1 MSGGVGGRSGCGL
14 FWLGRLGPR
23 GRRRCGLD
31 PHDELVVEA
40 LGLQAQAQWGE
51 LLLERAQTGAAG
63 VVPAGLVAVCVVR
76 VGTALDPVVAQDDL
90 AVGVRHRHVG
100 GSGVAQHVGD
110 ALADHRGQV
119 IPIVDLRARFRL
131 PKASE
136 RRRVKWI
143 LVRVEE
149 RTFGLAVDRV
159 TDVFG
164 TGGVDIRP
172 APSLGGGEDSRGIV
186 GVTSYEGVLV
196 FVLDVTRLYALVSEF
211 TRDSLPAGAP

>member
-1 MSGGVGGRSGCGL
+1 MAAKKERPDPRKSLVGFIVGDVAYAVPIVHVQEIVAPL
-14 FWLGRLGPR
+14 ELTEL
-23 GRRRCGLD
+23 
-31 PHDELVVEA
+31 PHSPDVV
-40 LGLQAQAQWGE
+40 
-51 LLLERAQTGAAG
+51 AG
-63 VVPAGLVAVCVVR
+63 V
-76 VGTALDPVVAQDDL
+76 
-90 AVGVRHRHVG
+90 
-100 GSGVAQHVGD
+100 
-110 ALADHRGQV
+110 ADHRGQV
-119 IPIVDLRARFRL
+119 IPIVDLRARFKL
-131 PKASE
+131 PKASD

-143 LVRVEE
+143 LVRLEE

-196 FVLDVTRLYALVSEF
+196 FVLDVARLYGLVREF